1 MKRSLFSPL
10 NIIIVAV
17 VAVAVWYYMKH
28 MHKNEEVVQPVAT
41 EQVAVEVAEEAMPE
55 AETEHAAQ
63 DVAAEEAK

>member
-28 MHKNEEVVQPVAT
+28 MHKNEEAAQPIAT
-41 EQVAVEVAEEAMPE
+41 EQVAVEVEEAAPVAEEAG
-55 AETEHAAQ
+55 AANEG
-63 DVAAEEAK
+63 AEETK